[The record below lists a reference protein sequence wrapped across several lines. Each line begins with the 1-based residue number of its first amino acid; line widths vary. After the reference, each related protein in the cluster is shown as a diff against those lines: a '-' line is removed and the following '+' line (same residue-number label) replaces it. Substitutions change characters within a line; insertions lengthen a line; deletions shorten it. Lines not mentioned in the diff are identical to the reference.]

1 MQLFTTAT
9 DWYKCVPYTEC
20 VRSRLWKESRMECGA
35 YHLTIR
41 ELIQAAS
48 NGNIEVDQDAAGAW
62 LGVRLP

>member
-1 MQLFTTAT
+1 
-9 DWYKCVPYTEC
+9 
-20 VRSRLWKESRMECGA
+20 MECCA

-48 NGNIEVDQDAAGAW
+48 NGNIEVDQDAAIAW